1 VNELLSFFKEG
12 AKVGAIQDKTLAEL
26 YGYVTIGT

>member
-26 YGYVTIGT
+26 YGYVSIGT